1 MSRRDD
7 REDADT
13 LGGSPFERAFRRLF
27 DDQFPSLFRYLDR
40 LTGDPDL
47 AADLAQEAFVR
58 LYQRGTPPDD
68 VRAWLASV
76 ASNLLRDDRRRD
88 ARRGRILEA
97 RAADVPLGTGP
108 EPADAAVVTS
118 EQRGA
123 VRRAL
128 DRLPVRDR
136 QILLLRHEGYSYREI
151 AQAVGVAES
160 GVGTLLARATAAFR
174 RAFDESGHA
183 AD

>member
-1 MSRRDD
+1 MPPRDD
-7 REDADT
+7 REAAET
-13 LGGSPFERAFRRLF
+13 LGTNPFELAFRRLF
-27 DDQFPSLFRYLDR
+27 DDQFPRLFRYLDR
-40 LTGDPDL
+40 LVGDPDL

-68 VRAWLASV
+68 VRAWLVSV
-76 ASNLLRDDRRRD
+76 ASNLLRDDKRRA
-88 ARRGRILEA
+88 ARRGRLLDA
-97 RAADVPLGTGP
+97 RAADAPLGTAP
-108 EPADAAVVTS
+108 EPPDAAMVTD
-118 EQRGA
+118 ERRGA
-123 VRRAL
+123 VHRAL
-128 DRLPVRDR
+128 ERLPLRDR

-174 RAFDESGHA
+174 RSFGESGHV

>member
-1 MSRRDD
+1 MPRRDD
-7 REDADT
+7 REDAET
-13 LGGSPFERAFRRLF
+13 LGASSFERTFRRLF
-27 DDQFPSLFRYLDR
+27 DEQFPSLFRYLDR

-58 LYQRGTPPDD
+58 LYQRGSPPDD
-68 VRAWLASV
+68 VRAWLAAV
-76 ASNLLRDDRRRD
+76 ASNLLRDDRRRA
-88 ARRGRILEA
+88 ARRGRLLDA
-97 RAADVPLGTGP
+97 HPGDAPLGTGP
-108 EPADAAVVTS
+108 EAADAVIVAD
-118 EQRGA
+118 ERRGT

-128 DRLPVRDR
+128 DRLPLRDR

-151 AQAVGVAES
+151 AQAVDVAET

-174 RAFDESGHA
+174 RAFEESGHV